1 MDTHKNKKIA
11 IVDCNNFYVSC
22 ERLFLPYLNNTSTIV
37 MSNNDGCAIA
47 RSKEAKDLGVKM
59 GEPMFEVENRVKT
72 KITKFSSNYELYGD
86 ISDRIFKILSKYTP
100 KMEVYS
106 IDESFIDLSHIHD
119 DNLREYCEKI
129 KKDILDMVGIPV
141 SIGVSPTK
149 TLSKLMNFFSKKDPS
164 KKGVC
169 ILEENPSYEN
179 LPISEVW
186 GIGGKLNERLKKRD
200 INTIKDLKQLSL
212 HRARMLMGVVGERI
226 VLELNGISVYPIKT
240 KFDKPKVITSSE
252 SFNREIK
259 EKNQIIHSIWTFLNN
274 STEVLKNHNMKCDTA
289 TIRLNTNKHK
299 GELRT
304 YKKYIKL
311 DSHTNDPS
319 EIYNQV
325 YPYILD
331 IPKISWSRSE
341 VSLGGLIEDNYVIKK
356 LFHNKVKEAPKPN
369 LKKIEWRT
377 KRNHLSK
384 RYTTNWEEIPIIR

>member
-186 GIGGKLNERLKKRD
+186 G
-200 INTIKDLKQLSL
+200 
-212 HRARMLMGVVGERI
+212 
-226 VLELNGISVYPIKT
+226 LELNGISVYPIKT

-274 STEVLKNHNMKCDTA
+274 STEVLKSHNMKCDTA
-289 TIRLNTNKHK
+289 TIRLNTNKYK

-304 YKKYIKL
+304 YKKHIKL

-341 VSLGGLIEDNYVIKK
+341 VSLGGLIEDKYVIKK